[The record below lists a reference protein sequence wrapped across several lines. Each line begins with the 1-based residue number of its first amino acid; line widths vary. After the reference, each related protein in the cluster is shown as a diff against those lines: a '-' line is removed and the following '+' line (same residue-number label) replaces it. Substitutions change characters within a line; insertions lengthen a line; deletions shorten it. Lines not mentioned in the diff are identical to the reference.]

1 MNCDASFEIALSITF
16 KIGEISRVG
25 EKKKVPNL
33 NFKTVNHNLFFYV
46 FYMFRGALC
55 ILSEFF
61 FYFSLLDYKQ
71 VGLIY

>member
-33 NFKTVNHNLFFYV
+33 NFKTVNHNLF
-46 FYMFRGALC
+46 LC
-55 ILSEFF
+55 ILHVQRSPLHIERIF
-61 FYFSLLDYKQ
+61 LLFLS
-71 VGLIY
+71 VGL